1 MSGDFKLDLPRN
13 RHSMWDFDDDFDTDL
28 DLGSRRKPV
37 EWVAVAPPL
46 TERTKNHVAKRW
58 V

>member
-1 MSGDFKLDLPRN
+1 
-13 RHSMWDFDDDFDTDL
+13 MWDFDDDFDTDL